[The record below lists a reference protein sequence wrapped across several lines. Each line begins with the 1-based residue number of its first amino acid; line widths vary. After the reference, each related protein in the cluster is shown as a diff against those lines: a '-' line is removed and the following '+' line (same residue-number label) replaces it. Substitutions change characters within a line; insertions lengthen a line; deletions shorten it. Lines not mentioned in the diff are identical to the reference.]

1 MKIDI
6 LKELL
11 AYIFENKKWWVG
23 SLLFML
29 VLLGFLL
36 VVGESSPLMP
46 LIYTIF

>member
-1 MKIDI
+1 MKIGI

-11 AYIFENKKWWVG
+11 VFVFENKKWWIG

-29 VLLGFLL
+29 VLLGFFL
-36 VVGESSPLMP
+36 VLGESVPLMP